1 MSDKEM
7 VGSEWDLVI
16 AWRNGFGFDLSSPS
30 KAFYTVEDDNNQLL
44 NISVGGFELLL
55 PFIAIQLVETT
66 YYE

>member
-7 VGSEWDLVI
+7 VGNEWDLLI
-16 AWRNGFGFDLSSPS
+16 AWRNGFGLDLSAPA
-30 KAFYTVEDDNNQLL
+30 KAYYTVEDDNKQLL

-55 PFIAIQLVETT
+55 PFIAIQLMETT